1 MATVNLNLALQSG
14 SQIPPELSVI
24 SGNWTFQGNGLYIAN
39 SSSGQIELVDATA
52 DNDVTISFRHDDTN
66 ATGKYFSF
74 EFRRAD
80 DNNYLRVIW
89 DLATGVY
96 RVQKRVSG
104 TTTVLYDGT
113 HNSGA
118 SATLRVVTS
127 GSSIT
132 AYADAD
138 VVYSTSNEPF
148 NQTVGTAIVN
158 LSQGFYGM
166 SAVTFENQ
174 AGSVNTKP
182 VAALGTNTT
191 GTVGDEFIANASNSS
206 DADND
211 ALTYQ
216 STLQV
221 PAGSSATLSDANTV
235 NPRFTM
241 DVAGEYIL
249 TLIVN
254 DGAEDSDPATQTIT
268 AVEAGSVVANA
279 GNDSVQYVGQSFVL
293 SGAASTG
300 GSTYSW
306 SIAQA
311 PVGSSASIT
320 NSTQQNASYTA
331 DVVGLYEFQLT
342 VDGASTSSV
351 FVRVRNAVANKTPT
365 TAIRTSGEFELGRTV
380 TFIGEGKYNA

>member
-24 SGNWTFQGNGLYIAN
+24 SGNWTFQGDGLYIAN
-39 SSSGQIELVDATA
+39 SASGQIELVGATA
-52 DNDVTISFRHDDTN
+52 DNDVSISFKHDDTN

-80 DNNYLRVIW
+80 DDNYIRAIW
-89 DLATGVY
+89 DLATGIY
-96 RVQKRVSG
+96 RVVKRVNGSN
-104 TTTVLYDGT
+104 TVLFEQT
-113 HNSGA
+113 RNSG
-118 SATLRVVTS
+118 STATLRVVTS
-127 GSSIT
+127 GPNIT
-132 AYADAD
+132 TYSDENIA
-138 VVYSTSNEPF
+138 YSTSNETF
-148 NQTVGTAIVN
+148 NQTIGTTIVS

-166 SAVTFENQ
+166 SAVTFENE
-174 AGSVNTKP
+174 AAASNTKP

-191 GTVGDEFIANASNSS
+191 GTVGNEFVANASNSS
-206 DADND
+206 DADD
-211 ALTYQ
+211 DTLTYQ

-221 PAGSSATLSDANTV
+221 PAGSSATLLDANTV

-241 DVAGEYIL
+241 DVAGEYVL
-249 TLIVN
+249 TLVVN
-254 DGAEDSDPATQTIT
+254 DGTEDSDPVSQTIT
-268 AVEAGSVVANA
+268 ASDVGSVEANA
-279 GNDSVQYVGQSFVL
+279 GSDSIQYVGQSFVL

-331 DVVGLYEFQLT
+331 DVAGLYEFQLL
-342 VDGASTSSV
+342 VDDVSTSSV
-351 FVRVRNAVANKTPT
+351 FVRARNTIANKTPV
-365 TAIRTSGEFELGRTV
+365 ASIKTSGEFELGRTV
-380 TFIGEGKYNA
+380 TFIGEGNYNA

>member
-39 SSSGQIELVDATA
+39 SASGKIELVGSTA
-52 DNDVTISFRHDDTN
+52 DNDVSITFKHDDTN

-80 DNNYLRVIW
+80 DDNYIRVIW
-89 DLATGVY
+89 DLATGIY
-96 RVQKRVSG
+96 RVVKRVNGSN
-104 TTTVLYDGT
+104 TVLFEQT
-113 HNSGA
+113 RNSG
-118 SATLRVVTS
+118 STATLRVVTS
-127 GSSIT
+127 GPNIT
-132 AYADAD
+132 TYSDENIA
-138 VVYSTSNEPF
+138 YSTSNETF
-148 NQTVGTAIVN
+148 NQTIGTTTVN

-166 SAVTFENQ
+166 SAVTFENE
-174 AGSVNTKP
+174 AAASNTKP

-191 GTVGDEFIANASNSS
+191 GTVGNEFVANASNSS
-206 DADND
+206 DADD
-211 ALTYQ
+211 DTLTYQ

-221 PAGSSATLSDANTV
+221 PAGSSATLLDANTV

-241 DVAGEYIL
+241 DVAGEYVL

-254 DGAEDSDPATQTIT
+254 DGTEDSDPATQTIT
-268 AVEAGSVVANA
+268 AVEAGNVVANA
-279 GNDSVQYVGQSFVL
+279 GSDSVQYVGQSFVL

-300 GSTYSW
+300 GSEYSW
-306 SIAQA
+306 TIAQA
-311 PVGSSASIT
+311 PAGSSPSIT
-320 NSTQQNASYTA
+320 NPTQQNASYTA
-331 DVVGLYEFQLT
+331 DAVGLYEFQLT

>member
-24 SGNWTFQGNGLYIAN
+24 SGNWTFKGNGLYIAN

-174 AGSVNTKP
+174 AGAVNTKP
-182 VAALGTNTT
+182 VAVLGTNTT

-241 DVAGEYIL
+241 DVAGEYVL

-254 DGAEDSDPATQTIT
+254 DGTENSDPATQTIT
-268 AVEAGSVVANA
+268 AVEAGNVVANA

-311 PVGSSASIT
+311 PAGSSPSIT
-320 NSTQQNASYTA
+320 NPTQQNASYTA